1 MDNYLIIAD
10 DFTGANDTG
19 VQLKKRGIK
28 TNVILDTKNINDF
41 SISYVIDTESRGL
54 TEKDAYEKVKNQ
66 IKKLFT
72 QDFELVYKKVDSTL
86 RGNIVSEIKAVD
98 EEYKPELII
107 FAPAFPDIKRTTIDG
122 IQKLNDVRIVDTEVA
137 KDPKKP
143 VKEDNINKLLQKG
156 FEEKIVHYGLNEIR
170 EKNIRRKVK

>member
-54 TEKDAYEKVKNQ
+54 TEKDAYEKVKN
-66 IKKLFT
+66 
-72 QDFELVYKKVDSTL
+72 
-86 RGNIVSEIKAVD
+86 
-98 EEYKPELII
+98 
-107 FAPAFPDIKRTTIDG
+107 
-122 IQKLNDVRIVDTEVA
+122 
-137 KDPKKP
+137 
-143 VKEDNINKLLQKG
+143 
-156 FEEKIVHYGLNEIR
+156 H
-170 EKNIRRKVK
+170 